1 MGRPAI
7 STLEEDRKICQ
18 MYPNTKTK
26 DIVIAF
32 SYKFDQKQIR
42 RIAKRYNVKKKGRE
56 ALRHVEVSKDEL
68 KLSKIDMQNNQCRK
82 GGKPNT
88 AGTTLI
94 NDYFE
99 KIDTS
104 EKAYWLGFLYADGYI
119 YERKNKTGGFSH
131 RVELGLAET
140 DIVHLHKFR
149 YCIGSNKRI
158 SSKVSHLNGKEY
170 KSNKLTIYGEE
181 FAGHLINK
189 GVVPR
194 KSLILTYPD
203 RSILP
208 EKYDNAFIRGYFDG
222 DGCVYGNHEEYSYNV
237 NFVGT
242 KAFLAKVNEILKKKA
257 GLNIVAPGKKGRA
270 FSIHFGGYEN
280 LVRLYEYMYKDSTV
294 SLDRKRKHFQTIIN
308 TKKYV
313 RACQAN

>member
-7 STLEEDRKICQ
+7 STPEEDKEICQ
-18 MYPNTKTK
+18 MYPESKTK
-26 DIVIAF
+26 DIVVAF
-32 SYKFDQKQIR
+32 NYKFSPKQIR
-42 RIAKRYNVKKKGRE
+42 QIAERYNVRKSGRE
-56 ALRHVEVSKDEL
+56 MLRHVEDTEREL
-68 KLSKIDMQNNQCRK
+68 KLSDDDIKNKRCRPGGQPNQ
-82 GGKPNT
+82 

-94 NDYFE
+94 NNYFE

-104 EKAYWLGFLYADGYI
+104 EKAYWLGFLYADGYV
-119 YERKNKTGGFSH
+119 YDRKGFSY
-131 RVELGLAET
+131 RLELGLAAR
-140 DIVHLHKFR
+140 DLGHLHKFR
-149 YCIGSNKRI
+149 YCIGSNKKITTKPVKCR
-158 SSKVSHLNGKEY
+158 GKEY
-170 KSNKLTIYGEE
+170 MSKKITIYGEE
-181 FAGHLINK
+181 FISNLINK

-208 EKYDNAFIRGYFDG
+208 EKFDNAFIRGYFDG
-222 DGCVYGNHEEYSYNV
+222 DGCVYGKHEDYSYDV

-242 KAFLAKVNEILKKKA
+242 KAFLEKVNEILHSKL
-257 GLNIVAPGKKGRA
+257 GLSIVSPQKKGRA

-294 SLDRKRKHFQTIIN
+294 SLDRKRTHFQGIIN

-313 RACQAN
+313 RASQTN